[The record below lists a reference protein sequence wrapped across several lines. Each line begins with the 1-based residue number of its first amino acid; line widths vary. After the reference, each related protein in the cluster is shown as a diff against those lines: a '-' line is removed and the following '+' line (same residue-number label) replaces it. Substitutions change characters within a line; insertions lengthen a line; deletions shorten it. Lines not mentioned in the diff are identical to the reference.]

1 MPLIFYAMY
10 LPKTTGKTKNNLAPQ
25 KIFNKLDIEVTFTFN
40 IYFISSCVIVERPT
54 RGKSISP
61 STVLIILCVIPG
73 LLFLVLLVLC
83 VYCLYRK
90 RNNSD
95 DKDYDKDIKADGLL

>member
-1 MPLIFYAMY
+1 MY

-40 IYFISSCVIVERPT
+40 IYFISSSVTVERPT
-54 RGKSISP
+54 RGKNISP

-95 DKDYDKDIKADGLL
+95 DKDYDKDIKANGLL